1 MSQFSPDVNYH
12 PYYVGVIIDF
22 FLFFLPI
29 VGIMFLGFYIVVLL
43 SNIHRKKREMRRK
56 MSNIQAKFESS
67 TSSKNSMIIHF
78 IHVLT
83 RLGPETK
90 FQFIIVS
97 YWIQWLPLL
106 LIYLFYP
113 FCECVPEKVI
123 HIAYWLSYSASMTN
137 PIMVLLFNSNISF
150 SCN

>member
-1 MSQFSPDVNYH
+1 MSQFSADVYYH

-29 VGIMFLGFYIVVLL
+29 VGIMFLGFYIVFLL
-43 SNIHRKKREMRRK
+43 SNIHRKKRG
-56 MSNIQAKFESS
+56 MSNIHAKNQIS
-67 TSSKNSMIIHF
+67 TSQSSMIINF

-83 RLGPETK
+83 RLGPETR

-97 YWIQWLPLL
+97 YWVQWLPLL

-113 FCECVPEKVI
+113 FCECVPEKII

>member
-1 MSQFSPDVNYH
+1 MSQFSADVYYH

-43 SNIHRKKREMRRK
+43 GNIHRKKREMRKK
-56 MSNIQAKFESS
+56 MSNIPSKTQSS
-67 TSSKNSMIIHF
+67 TSQKSVIINF

-106 LIYLFYP
+106 LMYLFYP

>member
-1 MSQFSPDVNYH
+1 MSQFSVDVYYH

-56 MSNIQAKFESS
+56 MSNMAKNQSS
-67 TSSKNSMIIHF
+67 TSQISMIIHF
-78 IHVLT
+78 IHILT

-113 FCECVPEKVI
+113 FCECVPENII